1 MRGSCLC
8 GRVSFELDLPFLT
21 FVNCHCSRCRKATG
35 TAHAVNGTVAPDALR
50 WLSGE
55 DSITRYDLPTAKS
68 FATSFCKECGSPVPH
83 LTRGGSRWIVPAG
96 SLDEPLSAHPERHV
110 QWKSRA
116 NWYQH
121 GGQLPISE

>member
-1 MRGSCLC
+1 MFTEETASSNVPLSLCYWHSDQKRSLENARQLLC
-8 GRVSFELDLPFLT
+8 GRVSFEFDLPFQT

-55 DSITRYDLPTAKS
+55 ESITRYDLPTAKS

-83 LTRGGSRWIVPAG
+83 LTRGGSRWI
-96 SLDEPLSAHPERHV
+96 
-110 QWKSRA
+110 
-116 NWYQH
+116 
-121 GGQLPISE
+121 